1 MGDQAL
7 DPAALAAQAA
17 AAMGSQTKLAAELRV
32 TQECVSLWAS
42 GKRRP
47 PWSAVVMMQRILE
60 TQTGGKGNV
69 DREGV

>member
-7 DPAALAAQAA
+7 DPAALTQQLVALLN
-17 AAMGSQTKLAAELRV
+17 GDKGTGGQTKLAAELRV

-47 PWSAVVMMQRILE
+47 PWSAVVMMQRILD
-60 TQTGGKGNV
+60 TKGE
-69 DREGV
+69 DHGS

>member
-17 AAMGSQTKLAAELRV
+17 AFMGSQAKLAAELRV

-60 TQTGGKGNV
+60 TKG
-69 DREGV
+69 EGHGS